1 VAERSSAWRR
11 REERAAWFFLAPA
24 LGVLTLFFFLPIAA
38 AWLLSFTDFD
48 IYAVKDA
55 GNARLVGLGNYGRL
69 VADEVFWQALRN
81 TFSFVLLGGPATVL
95 LALLAAIALNSRLTR
110 GREILRTLYFAPVV
124 TTVVAVAAVWRY
136 LYHPRFGLFNYLLAL
151 VGIGPIDW
159 LQDPRWAMP
168 ALVLMAIWKNFG
180 YNMVIFLAGLQNIP
194 PTLYEAA
201 RLDGAGFWAQLR
213 HITLP
218 MLRPTL
224 LFVAIITT
232 IGYFQLFAEP
242 YVMTDLGNPL
252 NRTLSIVLL
261 MYKQGYRWWNLGYAA
276 AISFVL
282 FLIILGASL
291 LQARL
296 QRSERSVRS
305 DGKAAA

>member
-1 VAERSSAWRR
+1 VAERGEQRSSWRR

-48 IYAVKDA
+48 IYAVADA
-55 GNARLVGLGNYGRL
+55 ANVRLVGLGNYGRL
-69 VADEVFWQALRN
+69 IADEVFWQALRN
-81 TFSFVLLGGPATVL
+81 TFTFVLLGGPATVA
-95 LALLAAIALNSRLTR
+95 LALLAAIGLNSRLTR

-136 LYHPRFGLFNYLLAL
+136 LYHPRFGLFNYLLGF
-151 VGIGPIDW
+151 VGIGPLDW
-159 LQDPRWAMP
+159 LQDPNWAMP

-194 PTLYEAA
+194 PSLYEAA
-201 RLDGAGFWAQLR
+201 RLDGAGAWSQLR

-296 QRSERSVRS
+296 QRRE
-305 DGKAAA
+305 GKAQA

>member
-1 VAERSSAWRR
+1 VSGPSSAWRR
-11 REERAAWFFLAPA
+11 REERTAWFFLAPA
-24 LGVLTLFFFLPIAA
+24 LAVLTLFFLLPILA

-48 IYAVKDA
+48 LYALA
-55 GNARLVGLGNYGRL
+55 HTENARLIGLGNYQRL
-69 VADEVFWQALRN
+69 AHDPTFWQALGN
-81 TFSFVLLGGPATVL
+81 TFTFVLLGGPATIALSLVTAVL
-95 LALLAAIALNSRLTR
+95 LNSRLTR
-110 GREILRTLYFAPVV
+110 GKELLRTIYFAPVV

-136 LYHPRFGLFNYLLAL
+136 LYHPRFGLINYLLSFL
-151 VGIGPIDW
+151 GIAPLDW

-194 PTLYEAA
+194 VTLYEAA
-201 RLDGAGFWAQLR
+201 RLDGAGPLAQLR

-224 LFVAIITT
+224 VFVTIITT

-242 YVMTDLGNPL
+242 YVMTNLGDPL

-261 MYKQGYRWWNLGYAA
+261 MYKEGYRWWNLGYAA

-282 FLIILGASL
+282 FLILLAASILQS
-291 LQARL
+291 RL
-296 QRSERSVRS
+296 RTKEPR
-305 DGKAAA
+305 

>member
-1 VAERSSAWRR
+1 VCSSDL

-48 IYAVKDA
+48 IYAVADA
-55 GNARLVGLGNYGRL
+55 DNARLVGLGNYGRL
-69 VADEVFWQALRN
+69 IADEVFWLALRN
-81 TFSFVLLGGPATVL
+81 TFTFVLLGGPATVA
-95 LALLAAIALNSRLTR
+95 LALLAAIALNSKLTR

-136 LYHPRFGLFNYLLAL
+136 LYHPRFGLFNYLLGF

-194 PTLYEAA
+194 PSLYEAA
-201 RLDGAGFWAQLR
+201 RLDGAGAWSQLR

-296 QRSERSVRS
+296 QGRQPKE
-305 DGKAAA
+305 GKAQA